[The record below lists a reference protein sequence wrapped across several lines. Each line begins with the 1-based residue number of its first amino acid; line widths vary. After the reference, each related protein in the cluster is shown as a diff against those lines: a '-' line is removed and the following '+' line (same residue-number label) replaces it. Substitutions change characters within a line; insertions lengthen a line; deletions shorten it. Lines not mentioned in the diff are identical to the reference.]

1 MKAWNINFMAKRQMA
16 MLFSIVLVL
25 ISILSLATQRLNLGV
40 DFTGGTLVEVGYD
53 QPVDLAGIRSL
64 LNTSSFDNAT
74 IQYFGSATEVMVRI
88 PPQENIEQAKI
99 GDEILELLAADG
111 DVVDMR
117 RVEFVGPKVGEELS
131 NDGGLAMIYAL
142 FGILI
147 YITLRFKMSF
157 GFGAIVAL
165 IHDVVITLG
174 VISLTQLT
182 FDLTVLAPILAVI
195 GYSLNDSIVVF
206 DRIRENF
213 RLLREQD
220 SKAIFNTS
228 LNQTLSRTLMTSLT
242 TLIALVALFLLGGK
256 TIHAFS
262 AALIVGL
269 IIGTYSSIYVASTVT
284 LALGISKQDLMPVER
299 EGADFDSKS

>member
-1 MKAWNINFMAKRQMA
+1 MAKRQMA

-182 FDLTVLAPILAVI
+182 FDLTVLAAILAVI